1 MFMRNWLSLSRKIV
15 DRYDLN
21 TSFTAVQQALGE
33 YALAW
38 FGEGVVITSKYPNP
52 FLITTSN
59 ISLGGSVSYGVAFD
73 SNGQI
78 TGINSNSTSSNAFTL
93 APSDPTNFR
102 YDLICIQYLSSGDT
116 PVPKPSDPL
125 TTVYLNLHDD
135 FQLVVV
141 TGTPATNPV
150 YPAKGNPLYI
160 VLGGVQVPPSAITGS
175 QCTVDYTPREAA
187 NANLA
192 QYPVVKQEIPSG
204 VINGINETFTLS
216 QSPINASSVLVK
228 CDGLLLT
235 QGADYSILGQVLTLN
250 PAPAL
255 GQILSV
261 WYIVNSA
268 QSTNPFAGVQE
279 TPTGAING
287 INDTFVL
294 TGTPADQNA
303 TQVFVDGLN
312 VEVAGWDLIQG
323 SGYNAILFNPDY
335 IPQTGQS
342 VTCFYLANPFV
353 FGIQPPVIA
362 PVGSGGLVAY
372 GNAISPIIVAATA
385 GILSTPDQRQLW
397 IVKSAGG
404 PQVITANPQITP
416 GSIVGQEMYIQGV
429 STTDYIIFSDGAGL
443 SLNGPISLTNNAGID
458 LIWNGVSWYE
468 TSRR

>member
-1 MFMRNWLSLSRKIV
+1 MLLRNWLSLSRKIV

-52 FLITTSN
+52 FLITTSS

-78 TGINSNSTSSNAFTL
+78 TGINPSSTSSNAFTL
-93 APSDPTNFR
+93 EPSDPTNFR
-102 YDLICIQYLSSGDT
+102 YDLICIQYLSSGAT

-160 VLGGVQVPPSAITGS
+160 VLGGVQVPAGAMLGS

-192 QYPVVKQEIPSG
+192 QYPVTKQEIPSG
-204 VINGINETFTLS
+204 VINGVNEIFTLS
-216 QSPINASSVLVK
+216 QSPINASSVVVK

-235 QGADYSILGQVLTLN
+235 QGVDYSILGQVLTLN
-250 PAPAL
+250 PPPAL
-255 GQILSV
+255 AQTLSV

-279 TPTGAING
+279 TPVGVING

-294 TGTPADQNA
+294 SGAPADQNA

-312 VEVAGWDLIQG
+312 ADLTEWDLIQG
-323 SGYNAILFNPDY
+323 SGYNAIRFNPDS
-335 IPQTGQS
+335 IPQTGQN

-353 FGIQPPVIA
+353 FGIQPPVVA

-372 GNAISPIIVAATA
+372 GNAVSPQIIAATA

-416 GSIVGQEMYIQGV
+416 GTIVGQEMFIQGT
-429 STTDYIIFSDGAGL
+429 SDTDYIVLNDSNGL
-443 SLNGPISLTNNAGID
+443 SLNGSVGLTNNAGID
-458 LIWNGVSWYE
+458 LIWNGVCWSE
-468 TSRR
+468 SSRR